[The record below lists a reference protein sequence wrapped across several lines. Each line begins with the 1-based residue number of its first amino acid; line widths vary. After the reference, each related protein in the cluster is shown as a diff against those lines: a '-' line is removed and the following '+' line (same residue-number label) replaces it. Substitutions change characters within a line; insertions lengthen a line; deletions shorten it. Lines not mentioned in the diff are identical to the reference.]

1 MLDLDRNGSQYDYT
15 APPTTRC
22 MEPPE
27 TPPEDPA
34 AASDALAAH
43 LAATA
48 ERPIPPATN
57 RWLGEA
63 EAVAQ
68 DAASDDIDPA
78 TRRQRVQQVAGLLA
92 EADATGDESA
102 DEHIAAARACCQVML
117 DR

>member
-1 MLDLDRNGSQYDYT
+1 
-15 APPTTRC
+15 

-27 TPPEDPA
+27 TPPADPA

-43 LAATA
+43 LTATA

-63 EAVAQ
+63 EAVAR

-78 TRRQRVQQVAGLLA
+78 TRRQRVQQVASLLA
-92 EADATGDESA
+92 EADATGDETA
-102 DEHIAAARACCQVML
+102 DKHIADARTCCQAIL

>member
-1 MLDLDRNGSQYDYT
+1 
-15 APPTTRC
+15 

-27 TPPEDPA
+27 SPPEDPA
-34 AASDALAAH
+34 AASTALAAH

-78 TRRQRVQQVAGLLA
+78 TRRRRVQQVAALLA
-92 EADATGDESA
+92 EADATGDETA
-102 DEHIAAARACCQVML
+102 DEHITNARACCQVIL
-117 DR
+117 EGSPG

>member
-1 MLDLDRNGSQYDYT
+1 
-15 APPTTRC
+15 
-22 MEPPE
+22 MEPSDP
-27 TPPEDPA
+27 PPEDPA
-34 AASDALAAH
+34 AASNALAAH

-78 TRRQRVQQVAGLLA
+78 TRRRRVQQVAALLA
-92 EADATGDESA
+92 EAEATGDDTA
-102 DEHIAAARACCQVML
+102 DKHIAGARACYQVIL
-117 DR
+117 DGSLG

>member
-1 MLDLDRNGSQYDYT
+1 
-15 APPTTRC
+15 
-22 MEPPE
+22 MEPTE

-43 LAATA
+43 LTATA

-63 EAVAQ
+63 EAVAR

-78 TRRQRVQQVAGLLA
+78 TRRQRVQQVAALLA
-92 EADATGDESA
+92 EADATGDEIA
-102 DEHIAAARACCQVML
+102 DEHIADARACCRVLL
-117 DR
+117 DK

>member
-1 MLDLDRNGSQYDYT
+1 
-15 APPTTRC
+15 
-22 MEPPE
+22 MELPE
-27 TPPEDPA
+27 SPPEDPA
-34 AASDALAAH
+34 DASTALAAH

-78 TRRQRVQQVAGLLA
+78 TRRRRVQQVAALLA
-92 EADATGDESA
+92 EADATGDDTA
-102 DEHIAAARACCQVML
+102 DKHIANARACCQAIL
-117 DR
+117 DGTPG